1 MSKTTDS
8 SPLDSEV
15 VASAASPGSTST
27 NRDPLYTDP
36 YIDVDEWR
44 DDPERHRYVHGGFRG
59 TELCFSMYFP
69 PPQKYEGRFFHP
81 VMHIAGNENAARDRL
96 AGMDG
101 DSIGFAFDSGG
112 YLVESNL
119 GSADMRGPG
128 DIVNFRASAAT
139 AEYSREL
146 AKEMYGGGR
155 PYGYVYGGSGGG
167 FKSTACVENANAWDG
182 AVPFIVGS
190 PVSIP
195 NAFTVQAHALRV
207 LQGKFEGIVDAISPG
222 GSGDMYAGLNDE
234 ECGALLEVTRMG
246 FPPRAWFAH
255 ERLAVNYTGVF
266 ASLIPDFSA
275 ADPTYFEEFW
285 RLPGY
290 LGADPPESLKRA
302 RIRHE
307 ATVTRTIT
315 TAEARKMSLPL
326 AIAAGTMADALAAIE
341 LSSLPEG
348 RLQGA
353 FVIMKSGAALGRRI
367 MVTGIVGNTLLLG
380 GLFSRDGV
388 VQVGDQVDID
398 NSPYLASQTYHR
410 HQNPSPDYHVWD
422 QFRRPDGTLIY
433 PERPL
438 SRNNAE
444 VGEGFASQSGKFD
457 CKMIVMECLMDEA
470 AYPWQADWY
479 RSKVRAALGPNLDNQ
494 YRVWFV
500 DHAMHVNPSRYMSP
514 SEGEPTVE
522 GHSWVDTHIISY
534 AGILQQALRDVAAW
548 AERGIAPP
556 ESTSYEVED
565 GQVVIP
571 ATATAR
577 KSIQPVVTLTANGGE
592 RADVRVGQAVDFQ
605 ATAEAPPHTGSI
617 VSAEWDFDG
626 QGAYPEHATVA
637 PSAGVT
643 VRTTHTFTTPGTYF
657 PAVRVASHRNG
668 NDKTPYALARNL
680 ARVRVVVTD

>member
-1 MSKTTDS
+1 MSQTTDS
-8 SPLDSEV
+8 SQRDSGA
-15 VASAASPGSTST
+15 VASY
-27 NRDPLYTDP
+27 RDPLYTDP

-44 DDPERHRYVHGGFRG
+44 GEPEHHRYVHGGFRG
-59 TELCFSMYFP
+59 TELRFSMYFP
-69 PPQKYEGRFFHP
+69 PAEKYEGRFYHP

-96 AGMDG
+96 AGLDG

-146 AKEMYGGGR
+146 AQEMYGGAR

-167 FKSTACVENANAWDG
+167 FKSIGCVENTNAWDG
-182 AVPFIVGS
+182 AVPFIHGS

-195 NAFTVQAHALRV
+195 NGFTVQAHALRV
-207 LQGKFEGIVDAISPG
+207 LQGKFESIVDAIAPG
-222 GSGDMYAGLNDE
+222 GSGDMFAGLNDE
-234 ECGALLEVTRMG
+234 ERGALLEVTRFG

-275 ADPTYFEEFW
+275 QDPEYFDDFW
-285 RLPGY
+285 QVPGY

-302 RIRHE
+302 RIQHE
-307 ATVTRTIT
+307 STVTRTIT
-315 TAEARKMSLPL
+315 TAEARKMGLPL

-348 RLQGA
+348 RLQGTFA
-353 FVIMKSGAALGRRI
+353 IMKSGAAEGRRI
-367 MVTGIVGNTLLLG
+367 MITGVVDKTLMVG
-380 GLFSRDGV
+380 GLFARDGV
-388 VQVGDQVDID
+388 VEVGDQVELD
-398 NSPYLASQTYHR
+398 NSIYLASQTYHR
-410 HQNPSPDYHVWD
+410 HQNPPREFYVWD
-422 QFRRPDGTLIY
+422 QFRQPDGTLIY

-438 SRNNAE
+438 LPNNAA
-444 VGEGFASQSGKFD
+444 VGAGHATQSGKFD
-457 CKMIVMECLMDEA
+457 CKMIVVECLMDEA

-479 RSKVRAALGPNLDNQ
+479 RSKVRAALGPSFDNQ
-494 YRVWFV
+494 YRLWFV
-500 DHAMHVNPSRYMSP
+500 DNAMHVNPSRYMSP
-514 SEGEPTVE
+514 SEGEPPVD

-548 AERGIAPP
+548 AERGVAPP
-556 ESTSYEVED
+556 QSTSYGMED
-565 GQVVIP
+565 GQVVIA
-571 ATATAR
+571 ATAAER
-577 KSIQPVVTLTANGGE
+577 KSIQPVVTLTANGGQ

-605 ATAEAPPHTGSI
+605 ATAEAPPDAGSI
-617 VSAEWDFDG
+617 VSAEWDFDA
-626 QGAYPEHATVA
+626 QGAYPERSTVA
-637 PSAGVT
+637 PDPQVT
-643 VRTTHTFTTPGTYF
+643 VQTTHTFATPGTYF

-668 NDKTPYALARNL
+668 DDKTPFALARNI

>member
-1 MSKTTDS
+1 MSQATDS
-8 SPLDSEV
+8 SPPDSEV
-15 VASAASPGSTST
+15 AATAARLGPSSGG
-27 NRDPLYTDP
+27 DPLYTDP

-44 DDPERHRYVHGGFRG
+44 DEPERHRYVHGGLRG
-59 TELCFSMYFP
+59 TELRFSMYFP
-69 PPQKYEGRFFHP
+69 PAERYEGRFYHP
-81 VMHIAGNENAARDRL
+81 VMHIAGNENAARGRL
-96 AGMDG
+96 AGLDG

-128 DIVNFRASAAT
+128 DITNFRASAAT

-167 FKSTACVENANAWDG
+167 FKSTACVENTNVWDG
-182 AVPFIVGS
+182 AVPFIHGS

-195 NAFTVQAHALRV
+195 NAFTVQAHALRI
-207 LQGKFEGIVDAISPG
+207 LQDKFEDIVDAISPG

-234 ECGALLEVTRMG
+234 ERGALLEVTRMG

-266 ASLIPDFSA
+266 ASLIGAFSA
-275 ADPTYFEEFW
+275 SDPGYFEDFW
-285 RLPGY
+285 QVPGY

-302 RIRHE
+302 RIQHE
-307 ATVTRTIT
+307 STVTRTIT
-315 TAEARKMSLPL
+315 TAEARKMGLPL

-353 FVIMKSGAALGRRI
+353 FVTMKTGAARGRRI
-367 MVTGIVGNTLLLG
+367 MVTGVVGKTILLG
-380 GLFSRDGV
+380 GLFSWDGI
-388 VQVGDQVDID
+388 VQVGDQVDVD
-398 NSPYLASQTYHR
+398 NSTYLASQTYHR
-410 HQNPSPDYHVWD
+410 HQNPPREYYVWD

-438 SRNNAE
+438 LRNGAD
-444 VGEGFASQSGKFD
+444 VGEGFATQSGKFD
-457 CKMIVMECLMDEA
+457 AKMIVLECLMDEA

-479 RSKVRAALGPNLDNQ
+479 RSRVRAALGPNFDNQ
-494 YRVWFV
+494 YRLWFV
-500 DHAMHVNPSRYMSP
+500 DNAMHVNPSNYMSP
-514 SEGEPTVE
+514 SEGGPTE
-522 GHSWVDTHIISY
+522 AGHSWVDSHIISY

-571 ATATAR
+571 ASAAAR
-577 KSIQPVVTLTANGGE
+577 KSIQPVVTLTANGSQH
-592 RADVRVGQAVDFQ
+592 ADVRVGQAVDFQ
-605 ATAEAPPHTGSI
+605 ATAEAPPDTGSI

-626 QGAYPEHATVA
+626 QGAYRERSTVTPNPE
-637 PSAGVT
+637 VT
-643 VRTTHTFTTPGTYF
+643 LRATHTFTTPGSYF

-668 NDKTPYALARNL
+668 DDKTPYALARNI
-680 ARVRVVVTD
+680 ARARVVVTD